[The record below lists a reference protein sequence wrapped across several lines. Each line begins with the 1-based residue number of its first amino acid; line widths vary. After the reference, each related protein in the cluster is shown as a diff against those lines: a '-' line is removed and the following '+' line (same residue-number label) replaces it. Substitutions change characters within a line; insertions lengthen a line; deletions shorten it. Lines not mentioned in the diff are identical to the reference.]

1 MQAFISFMCL
11 YSATLLVLNFFP
23 FFENAIIVDIV
34 KENCEIPRDW
44 IEKHC
49 VGKDRS
55 SNLRFTSL
63 TCSILK
69 VYLVY

>member
-1 MQAFISFMCL
+1 MPVFCYFIGIE
-11 YSATLLVLNFFP
+11 FFP
-23 FFENAIIVDIV
+23 FFFLFFFENAIIVDIV

-55 SNLRFTSL
+55 SKLRFTSL